1 MKQRPGQKIK
11 LMTVE
16 EMLGVSGEES
26 AIEIEIAKIHP
37 FRNHPFRVTDDAKMQ
52 DLVDSIQENGILSP
66 ALVRPVGNDEY
77 EMISGHRRMHAAQ
90 RRGLE
95 KIPVI
100 IREMS
105 DDEAIV
111 KMVDS
116 NIQREELLPSEKA
129 FAYRMKM
136 EAMKRQG
143 QRTDLT
149 SCQNGTKSRS
159 DQEFADEV
167 GESARQIQRYIRLTE
182 LEPELLDYVDKKRIQ
197 FTVAVEISYINK
209 EIQQWVYEYI
219 KENGP
224 VKLNQVKDL
233 RAQLQ
238 TGAMTQDRLITILNG
253 KQPGTASGYSSGAF
267 SRGLTFPGRKL
278 REYFPPEFTD
288 EEMRSIIEAL
298 LLKWKKQQISDDNAS
313 YISSGDADGA
323 GKAIRVTDDASSAGR
338 R

>member
-26 AIEIEIAKIHP
+26 AMEIEIAKIHP

-90 RRGLE
+90 RLGME

-149 SCQNGTKSRS
+149 SCQNGTRSRS

-182 LEPELLDYVDKKRIQ
+182 LKPELLDYVDKKRIQ
-197 FTVAVEISYINK
+197 FTVAVEISYIDK
-209 EIQQWVYEYI
+209 DIQQWIYEYI
-219 KENGP
+219 KENGS
-224 VKLNQVKDL
+224 VKLNQIKDL

-253 KQPGTASGYSSGAF
+253 NQSGA
-267 SRGLTFPGRKL
+267 
-278 REYFPPEFTD
+278 
-288 EEMRSIIEAL
+288 A
-298 LLKWKKQQISDDNAS
+298 A
-313 YISSGDADGA
+313 A
-323 GKAIRVTDDASSAGR
+323 
-338 R
+338 

>member
-26 AIEIEIAKIHP
+26 AMEIEIAKIHP

-90 RRGLE
+90 RLGME

-149 SCQNGTKSRS
+149 SCQNGTRSRS
-159 DQEFADEV
+159 DQECADEV

-182 LEPELLDYVDKKRIQ
+182 LKPELLDYVDKKRIQ
-197 FTVAVEISYINK
+197 FTVAVEISYIDK
-209 EIQQWVYEYI
+209 DIQQWIYEYI
-219 KENGP
+219 KENGS
-224 VKLNQVKDL
+224 VKLNQIKDL

-253 KQPGTASGYSSGAF
+253 NQSGTAASGYSSGAF

-278 REYFPPEFTD
+278 REYFPPEYTD
-288 EEMRSIIEAL
+288 DEMRSIIEAL
-298 LLKWKKQQISDDNAS
+298 LLKWKKQQGWDNGTAYS
-313 YISSGDADGA
+313 SSGTPDRYTDGSSNVL
-323 GKAIRVTDDASSAGR
+323 VTERG
-338 R
+338 